1 MPRSRNALHDRRY
14 HCSLSPSKR
23 TYCVVPYV
31 DLVLP
36 SNTGQS
42 HGFAQLVGGATK
54 NGDINHC
61 SGSLRARYT
70 YSTHTVLT
78 MPPQAPSGLSNAPVS
93 THNFSPSEEH
103 IQQILSVTLSATGI
117 LYALVSVYWF
127 ARMKRVF
134 RHQYVNRCCQ
144 VPFVRSLETLIS
156 SQTHHVTHNEWH
168 VQVTVVLH
176 SGCIR
181 PCLWSYI
188 SSILPS

>member
-1 MPRSRNALHDRRY
+1 MHFTIGA
-14 HCSLSPSKR
+14 LSPSKCN
-23 TYCVVPYV
+23 YCVVLSV

-36 SNTGQS
+36 FNTDQS
-42 HGFAQLVGGATK
+42 HGFNQLVGGGTK
-54 NGDINHC
+54 NGVINHG

-70 YSTHTVLT
+70 YLTDTVLI
-78 MPPQAPSGLSNAPVS
+78 MPPQALSGLSNAPVS
-93 THNFSPSEEH
+93 TNNFSAPEEH

-156 SQTHHVTHNEWH
+156 SQTHHVTHHEWH
-168 VQVTVVLH
+168 VQVIVVLH
-176 SGCIR
+176 PGCIM

-188 SSILPS
+188 ASILPS

>member
-23 TYCVVPYV
+23 TYCVVSFV

-36 SNTGQS
+36 SDTGQG
-42 HGFAQLVGGATK
+42 HGSAQLVGRATK
-54 NGDINHC
+54 NGDFNHC
-61 SGSLRARYT
+61 SGSLRAIYT
-70 YSTHTVLT
+70 NSTHTVLT
-78 MPPQAPSGLSNAPVS
+78 MPPQAPSGLGNAPVS
-93 THNFSPSEEH
+93 TNNFSPSEEH

-144 VPFVRSLETLIS
+144 VPSVRSLETLIS
-156 SQTHHVTHNEWH
+156 SQTYHVTHNEWH

-188 SSILPS
+188 PSILPS

>member
-14 HCSLSPSKR
+14 HCSLAPPKY
-23 TYCVVPYV
+23 TYCVVPSV

-36 SNTGQS
+36 FNTGQS
-42 HGFAQLVGGATK
+42 HGSAQLVGGATK
-54 NGDINHC
+54 NGVINNC

-70 YSTHTVLT
+70 YSTDTVLT

-93 THNFSPSEEH
+93 TNNFSPPEEH

-134 RHQYVNRCCQ
+134 RHQYVNR
-144 VPFVRSLETLIS
+144 
-156 SQTHHVTHNEWH
+156 
-168 VQVTVVLH
+168 
-176 SGCIR
+176 
-181 PCLWSYI
+181 Y
-188 SSILPS
+188 